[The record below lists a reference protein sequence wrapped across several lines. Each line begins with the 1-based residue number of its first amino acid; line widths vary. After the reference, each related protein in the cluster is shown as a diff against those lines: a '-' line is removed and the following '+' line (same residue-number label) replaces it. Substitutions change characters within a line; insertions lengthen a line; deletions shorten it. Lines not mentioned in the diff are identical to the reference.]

1 MKKLLVIIM
10 IFVSY
15 VTHSNAEDF
24 GVYCG
29 HHDGISNISVAAN
42 ERVAFAF
49 WTNANS
55 SKSVAFKIKT
65 KTDDLYDY
73 EARVS
78 YSPGIYHLSVSRQ
91 ANFVTTQ
98 FTSGKVS
105 NRVHFSE
112 NCRALS
118 KDETSRLMAKGGK
131 K

>member
-10 IFVSY
+10 FFVSY
-15 VTHSNAEDF
+15 VAHSNAEDF

-29 HHDGISNISVAAN
+29 HHDGVSSISVAAN
-42 ERVAFAF
+42 DSVAFAY
-49 WTNANS
+49 WTNDNS
-55 SKSVAFKIKT
+55 SKSVAFKIKA
-65 KTDDLYDY
+65 KADERYDY
-73 EARVS
+73 EGRVS
-78 YSPGIYHLSVSRQ
+78 TVPGTYHLSVSRH

-98 FTSGKVS
+98 FISGNVS

-118 KDETSRLMAKGGK
+118 KDEVSKLMAKGGK